1 MTVERRDPQFVLG
14 ESEESVRRFI
24 ESDFRIRSG
33 LCPNGHGLMNETNF
47 GQECPQCGFFCN
59 TRAERDTSH

>member
-1 MTVERRDPQFVLG
+1 MTVERRDPQFLVG

-33 LCPNGHGLMNETNF
+33 LCPNGHGLLNPTDF
-47 GQECPQCGFFCN
+47 GQECPKCGFFCN